1 MTKKALNN
9 DSKRAHALDLYLN
22 TDMNQKQI
30 CEIVGWTEKTFSANK
45 EKYNWEQ
52 QKGAASITSKKII
65 AKLYIK
71 LEKLVDEDTIKADEL
86 IKVTKSIESLSNK
99 KVTASHHM
107 NCAKEFTIWMFGQD
121 ADLAKQFNKY
131 QLKFITE
138 LASNG

>member
-1 MTKKALNN
+1 MPKKTLNN

-22 TDMNQKQI
+22 TEMNQKQI

-45 EKYNWEQ
+45 EKGHWEE

-65 AKLYIK
+65 SKLYIK
-71 LEKLVDEDTIKADEL
+71 LEKLVDQDDLNADAL
-86 IKVTKSIESLSNK
+86 IKITKSIENLSNK

-107 NCAKEFTIWMFGQD
+107 NCAREFTTWLFALN
-121 ADLAKQFNKY
+121 ADLAKEFNKY